1 MSAVKFTPS
10 ESALRAQRSLAR
22 ASGELSSVFER
33 LSSGQRI
40 NRASDDAAGL
50 AIADQLKTRRLL
62 YDQSARNISD
72 GVSLLTIADG
82 ALEQQ
87 GSILTRL
94 AELAEQSANGPIS
107 SGQREALSKE
117 YRELRREI
125 WRITESSEFNGIR
138 VLQQSLG
145 VALQVGVDGGVG
157 SRITSSAVNALS
169 NRWVFN
175 SSTPNGVD
183 FDNDT
188 LLPDDPALWANQ
200 SEAALSAS
208 FGGNLISVVVA
219 GADGSQRRGLVGLYQ
234 IDSFDAQS
242 YTLVSFVQNNDGTF
256 SASDETFDLAFRVSG
271 GQPLAGGLYE
281 QRFGA
286 GADGGVGAREFRIG
300 FSSGGIGFSTTSLTI
315 DLSGL
320 RLISGAT
327 PTVPTD
333 FTVSGIEDRSRA
345 RGALDAVQ
353 SEIATLAQTRSRVGA
368 DQSRLNFAALLAKS
382 SSVVAAAAEG
392 RIRDADIA
400 AETARLTQ
408 VQILQQAAV
417 SVLQRANL
425 DPQLALNLLR
435 N

>member
-1 MSAVKFTPS
+1 
-10 ESALRAQRSLAR
+10 
-22 ASGELSSVFER
+22 
-33 LSSGQRI
+33 
-40 NRASDDAAGL
+40 
-50 AIADQLKTRRLL
+50 
-62 YDQSARNISD
+62 
-72 GVSLLTIADG
+72 
-82 ALEQQ
+82 
-87 GSILTRL
+87 
-94 AELAEQSANGPIS
+94 
-107 SGQREALSKE
+107 
-117 YRELRREI
+117 
-125 WRITESSEFNGIR
+125 
-138 VLQQSLG
+138 
-145 VALQVGVDGGVG
+145 
-157 SRITSSAVNALS
+157 
-169 NRWVFN
+169 
-175 SSTPNGVD
+175 VD

-353 SEIATLAQTRSRVGA
+353 SEVATLAQTRSRVGA